1 MCSAMN
7 AVTRVESSRLR
18 GEGGGNMGGSLS
30 HVPKSV
36 RYANLGRHQSTHA
49 GERSEMMVGVA
60 EQTVDHGD
68 ALEVVANL
76 VLHGHAN
83 AAMELDRALAD
94 DAARAADLDLG
105 GGDRLAPLGRV
116 PFIDHHGRKQ

>member
-1 MCSAMN
+1 MSAAMKS
-7 AVTRVESSRLR
+7 VTCVDSARLR
-18 GEGGGNMGGSLS
+18 GEVGGNMGRSLS
-30 HVPKSV
+30 HVAKSV
-36 RYANLGRHQSTHA
+36 RYANLGRHQSAHA

-60 EQTVDHGD
+60 EQAVDHGD

-83 AAMELDRALAD
+83 AAVELDRALAD

-105 GGDRLAPLGRV
+105 GGDPLAPLRRV
-116 PFIDHHGRKQ
+116 PFINHP